1 MLGSKDLP
9 RKWGRGLLRLS
20 ELEVVWASFA
30 KPWCSQFFTSLWL
43 QAMCIFTPSVAT
55 IPLMAGAGFERQALC
70 LGRSSNHFTD
80 LHTCFATSR
89 IKRLFTP
96 VRNSDVSGCRPF
108 QQLVILL
115 LSFLLLCFTAGF
127 WVVARFLVW
136 FLVQAVKSDGGFGYV
151 GIAASF
157 RRIQKCIVLQHCDSG
172 LNRPGSDLPSPF
184 RDESRLAV
192 ASTESKWGPVNFSIF
207 QPHHPWSPRVIYV
220 TDLGQDGFFCRYH
233 PIFNFCQCILM
244 IDVHLVFFFNCFFSL
259 ILPSMSCPPYRNNS
273 NSRWPRFVK
282 FVEYVNC
289 SVMRDHFPCLGW
301 GAAFSHDLWC
311 CQAGWVWGS
320 VKPGPAKVQE
330 GNYWSN
336 L

>member
-1 MLGSKDLP
+1 MQPILYKSLVAGYVHFH
-9 RKWGRGLLRLS
+9 S
-20 ELEVVWASFA
+20 ECCND
-30 KPWCSQFFTSLWL
+30 PTD
-43 QAMCIFTPSVAT
+43 
-55 IPLMAGAGFERQALC
+55 
-70 LGRSSNHFTD
+70 GRSRVWTTSTLPWTHFKS
-80 LHTCFATSR
+80 LHRSSHLFCNKQN
-89 IKRLFTP
+89 KRLFTP
-96 VRNSDVSGCRPF
+96 VRNSDVSGCRH
-108 QQLVILL
+108 IWL

-157 RRIQKCIVLQHCDSG
+157 RRTQKCIVSQHICDSG

-244 IDVHLVFFFNCFFSL
+244 IDVHLVYYFLLNSFFHWFFHLCYVHPTGTIITVDDLVLSSL
-259 ILPSMSCPPYRNNS
+259 LSM
-273 NSRWPRFVK
+273 
-282 FVEYVNC
+282 
-289 SVMRDHFPCLGW
+289 
-301 GAAFSHDLWC
+301 
-311 CQAGWVWGS
+311 
-320 VKPGPAKVQE
+320 
-330 GNYWSN
+330 
-336 L
+336 